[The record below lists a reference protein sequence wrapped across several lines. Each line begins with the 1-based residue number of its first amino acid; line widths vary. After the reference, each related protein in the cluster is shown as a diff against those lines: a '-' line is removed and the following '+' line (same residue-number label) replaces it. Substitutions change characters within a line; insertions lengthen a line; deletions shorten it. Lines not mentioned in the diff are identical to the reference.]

1 MAEDKKAKS
10 KARGHSQRRSSDKAL
25 SQSGYVAVLKEKGLI
40 P

>member
-10 KARGHSQRRSSDKAL
+10 KNRGHSQRRPSYKDI
-25 SQSGYVAVLKEKGLI
+25 SQSGYVAILEKEEFI